1 MICFAAVLNVLKV
14 LSHLH
19 GNAFSVPQSEDQV
32 VASSDY
38 DSTHEANHSDS
49 SDVAPTEEG
58 GEEGGKNTPQNLIML
73 PAEVRNSN
81 HRGSSSFHFHTSRS
95 TSFRPEVFNPYPK
108 RSG

>member
-1 MICFAAVLNVLKV
+1 MCFAAVLNALKV

-58 GEEGGKNTPQNLIML
+58 DTEGSKNTPQNLIML
-73 PAEVRNSN
+73 PAEVRNSHSN
-81 HRGSSSFHFHTSRS
+81 HRGSSSFLE
-95 TSFRPEVFNPYPK
+95 P
-108 RSG
+108 